1 VRERGK
7 RGEGKRGE
15 ASSVFCSTAGQ
26 PPPLPPFPLPSFS
39 SGCVYRICRQ
49 PNLLGEAIF
58 WAGTAA
64 AGAPALAA
72 SPLLALVAAAG
83 VAAIVSILVGDSA
96 KKTEDQGRRMA
107 GVAGWRAY
115 ARTTPPLWPLPR
127 SGPA

>member
-1 VRERGK
+1 MK
-7 RGEGKRGE
+7 RTAAKGGV
-15 ASSVFCSTAGQ
+15 AASVFSSFQ
-26 PPPLPPFPLPSFS
+26 PPPTTHSKTKPSFS

-64 AGAPALAA
+64 AGAPALAS

-83 VAAIVSILVGDSA
+83 VAAIASILVGDSA

-115 ARTTPPLWPLPR
+115 ARMTPPLWPLPR